1 MISSC
6 RFLLLFTITNHI
18 LLSSYAEGSGSTD
31 TTLTDMV
38 RIDNF
43 YIDKYEFPNQ
53 ANHFPTVDV
62 TFTQAQ
68 SICGQVGK
76 RLCSEQE
83 WQRAATGPDNYIY
96 GYGDTFES
104 GRCNTPVLRH
114 SHWESGRSLAK
125 SGAFP
130 LCCNNYGLYD
140 MIGNVWEWTN
150 GWHSQAHQWRV
161 VRGGSYFNS
170 ANMARSDSR
179 YGQFL
184 HEQFYLDLIGFRCCK
199 SVSNNN

>member
-1 MISSC
+1 M
-6 RFLLLFTITNHI
+6 LLFTVTNLI
-18 LLSSYAEGSGSTD
+18 LLSSYAEGSGSAD

-68 SICGQVGK
+68 SICRQVGK

-83 WQRAATGPDNYIY
+83 WQRAATGPENYLY
-96 GYGDTFES
+96 GYGNTFES
-104 GRCNTPVLRH
+104 GRCNTPFLQ
-114 SHWESGRSLAK
+114 SSYWKSGRSLAQ
-125 SGAFP
+125 SGSFP
-130 LCCNNYGLYD
+130 LCCNSYGLYD

-150 GWHSQAHQWRV
+150 GWHSQSHQWRV

-184 HEQFYLDLIGFRCCK
+184 DEQFHLDLIGFRCCK
-199 SVSNNN
+199 SVSTKK